1 MTGHDRLQ
9 CAETLEPLMTTT
21 EQPTADVVIERLVG
35 QRMHAFSNA
44 VSSSYYHRTEKS
56 FGVTLPEWRVLR
68 SAILEPGITQG
79 QIAVAEGLN
88 VMNVSRAVSG
98 LKRKGLLLTRLDPN
112 DRRRSLLTPTELGE
126 ELGADLAVRERAM
139 YEHVFSVLSRPEV
152 AVLDELL
159 GRVNAFVATAD
170 LPDPPPA
177 SRHWIDVL
185 HLAGD

>member
-1 MTGHDRLQ
+1 
-9 CAETLEPLMTTT
+9 MTTT
-21 EQPTADVVIERLVG
+21 EDPATSVVIERLVG
-35 QRMHAFSNA
+35 QRMHAFSNS

-68 SAILEPGITQG
+68 SAILDPEITQG
-79 QIAVAEGLN
+79 QIATAEGLN

-98 LKRKGLLLTRLDPN
+98 LKKKELLEARLDPD
-112 DRRRSLLTPTELGE
+112 DRRRSLLTPTALGQ

-139 YEHVFSVLSRPEV
+139 YEHVFSVLSADEV
-152 AVLDELL
+152 EALDGLL
-159 GRVNAFVATAD
+159 SRVNEFVATAD

-185 HLAGD
+185 HHHAGD